1 MNEIKLIFPLILVVA
16 CNAAYQLLCKN
27 TPPQLNPFTGLFASY
42 GVSCLICA
50 VLMLLTKEG
59 TLGEELRQIRPLN
72 LVLGMVII
80 GAEGGYLLMYRSG
93 WQVSRGPLAAYMCTA
108 VVLLIVGVLFYREG
122 VSLQKLLGAA
132 VCVGGILLMNFSK

>member
-80 GAEGGYLLMYRSG
+80 GVEGGT
-93 WQVSRGPLAAYMCTA
+93 C
-108 VVLLIVGVLFYREG
+108 
-122 VSLQKLLGAA
+122 
-132 VCVGGILLMNFSK
+132 

>member
-80 GAEGGYLLMYRSG
+80 GVEGGYLLMYRSG

-132 VCVGGILLMNFSK
+132 VWVGGILLMNFSK